1 MESQENS
8 QLRPLRS
15 NRLKLKDMA
24 RIVIDARQFTT
35 STGRYAYKLIEY
47 LQMLDKTNEY
57 LILLKPADFKK
68 WKPENPNFHKV
79 LTRYKEFTFEE
90 QMGFKHQI
98 TALNADLVHF
108 AMTQQPIRYNG
119 RVVTTIHDLT
129 TARFTNPAKNKFVF
143 KFKQRVYKYVIKK
156 VAKKSKVIITPSEYV
171 KKDVAKF
178 TGVSPK
184 KIAVTYESADEITEA
199 SNPVKSVQSKEFI
212 FYVGRPQPHKNLSKL
227 MEVLAMLRQDN
238 PSLYLVLAG
247 RRDKV
252 YDSLMEEAK
261 AFGVD
266 GFVIFTGYVTEGQ
279 LKWLY
284 RACKAYVFPS
294 LSEGFGLPG
303 LEAMLHRAPVVSS
316 TATCLPE
323 IYGNGAW
330 FFNPQDKFDMER
342 SIKAVLEDKEL
353 RNKLIRAG
361 RLQAQKYS
369 WERMARQTLK
379 VYEIAL
385 KS

>member
-1 MESQENS
+1 
-8 QLRPLRS
+8 
-15 NRLKLKDMA
+15 
-24 RIVIDARQFTT
+24 
-35 STGRYAYKLIEY
+35 
-47 LQMLDKTNEY
+47 
-57 LILLKPADFKK
+57 
-68 WKPENPNFHKV
+68 
-79 LTRYKEFTFEE
+79 
-90 QMGFKHQI
+90 
-98 TALNADLVHF
+98 
-108 AMTQQPIRYNG
+108 
-119 RVVTTIHDLT
+119 
-129 TARFTNPAKNKFVF
+129 
-143 KFKQRVYKYVIKK
+143 
-156 VAKKSKVIITPSEYV
+156 
-171 KKDVAKF
+171 
-178 TGVSPK
+178 
-184 KIAVTYESADEITEA
+184 
-199 SNPVKSVQSKEFI
+199 
-212 FYVGRPQPHKNLSKL
+212 